1 MITQSELKSKLYYNP
16 ETGIF
21 TRITT
26 KKSNNKPSSNGYIYL
41 SVNNKQYSAHRLAWL
56 YVYGEFP
63 TNCIDHIN
71 RIKHDNKIE
80 NLREASYSQNSYNK
94 ECKSKSG
101 YKGVTWWERDKNW
114 KSQITINNKNIH
126 LGYFK
131 KAKDAH
137 NAYINA
143 LNKYVGDYYY
153 LENK

>member
-101 YKGVTWWERDKNW
+101 YKGVTWWERDKKW
-114 KSQITINNKNIH
+114 KAQIEIDGKNKHI
-126 LGYFK
+126 GYFETPELAH
-131 KAKDAH
+131 KAYCTYQSQVAGEF
-137 NAYINA
+137 AR
-143 LNKYVGDYYY
+143 V
-153 LENK
+153 